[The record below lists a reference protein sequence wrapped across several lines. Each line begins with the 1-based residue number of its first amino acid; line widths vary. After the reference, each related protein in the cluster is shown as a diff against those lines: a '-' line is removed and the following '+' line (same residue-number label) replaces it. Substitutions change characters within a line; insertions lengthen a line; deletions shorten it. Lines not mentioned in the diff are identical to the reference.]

1 MTLTLGDLRIPAPK
15 VAAGKLFVLSQG
27 TYSDFSYD
35 GFFVA
40 LQNINFGQ
48 QLEDFSKIV
57 RPSQWRKA
65 GGRDAF
71 IGYLI
76 KQGLMAMV
84 DYDEIWIDEHDYPL
98 WRTE

>member
-1 MTLTLGDLRIPAPK
+1 MTDPRAPAPK

-27 TYSDFSYD
+27 SYSDFYYD

-40 LQNINFGQ
+40 LQDINFGQ

-57 RPSQWRKA
+57 SPSQWRK
-65 GGRDAF
+65 GDSRDAF

-84 DYDEIWIDEHDYPL
+84 DYDEVWIDEWEYPL